1 MQSGK
6 SNITNKVPE
15 NNYKNSYGKSHDAFN
30 GPTTDLEEV
39 VLKYL
44 LLIMNASTT
53 KSNCDRLSEHI
64 GIHFKKG
71 VSVAAKAMREGV
83 SLVYVEPAKP
93 KIEAGKTIGL
103 VEKAKLDCALKKYFE
118 DREVW
123 TDLSARMYNVLLAH
137 FDVVMRD
144 TMR

>member
-1 MQSGK
+1 
-6 SNITNKVPE
+6 
-15 NNYKNSYGKSHDAFN
+15 
-30 GPTTDLEEV
+30 
-39 VLKYL
+39 
-44 LLIMNASTT
+44 MNASTL
-53 KSNCDRLSEHI
+53 KSNYGRLADHI

-71 VSVAAKAMREGV
+71 ASVAANENREGV
-83 SLVYVEPAKP
+83 YLVYVEPAKP

-103 VEKAKLDCALKKYFE
+103 VEKAKLNCALNKYFE

>member
-1 MQSGK
+1 M
-6 SNITNKVPE
+6 E
-15 NNYKNSYGKSHDAFN
+15 D
-30 GPTTDLEEV
+30 V
-39 VLKYL
+39 VFKYSSL
-44 LLIMNASTT
+44 SMNASTM
-53 KSNCDRLSEHI
+53 KSNWNRLADNI

-71 VSVAAKAMREGV
+71 VSVAAKVMRKGV
-83 SLVYVEPAKP
+83 SPVYVEPAKP

-103 VEKAKLDCALKKYFE
+103 VEKAKLNCALNKYFE